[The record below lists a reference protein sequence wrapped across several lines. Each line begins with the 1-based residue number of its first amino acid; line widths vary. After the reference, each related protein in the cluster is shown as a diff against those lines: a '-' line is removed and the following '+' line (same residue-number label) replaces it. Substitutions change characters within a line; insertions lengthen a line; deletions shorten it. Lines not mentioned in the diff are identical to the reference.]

1 MRPEEYGRAG
11 RCSRGRAP
19 STTSVFLFNH
29 EGVFSKF
36 PQVPRFP
43 TVQYI
48 GLRVPLPWTRMRRI
62 RARRASTRRP
72 WTRNYLHEP
81 TGRKKQQQLQWRR
94 RRRQQHHVKWRRCQ
108 LHRERRGG
116 TAGAPAPPAPSG
128 GIWVSHRGDL
138 PWSPT
143 ASPKSS
149 PNLMRKSSS
158 SSAGQFVPSP
168 VAARRAIERARSFS
182 TR

>member
-1 MRPEEYGRAG
+1 MRPEEYGKSRAG

-43 TVQYI
+43 AV
-48 GLRVPLPWTRMRRI
+48 LACSSPMDARMRRI
-62 RARRASTRRP
+62 LARAAGVDEATVDAELFASNLP
-72 WTRNYLHEP
+72 AERNSSSYSGDDSSTTSSGADANSTESAVEAL
-81 TGRKKQQQLQWRR
+81 
-94 RRRQQHHVKWRRCQ
+94 
-108 LHRERRGG
+108 
-116 TAGAPAPPAPSG
+116 AAAAPAPPAPSG
-128 GIWVSHRGDL
+128 GIWVGHRGDL